1 LSNQK
6 QLQFETASALLKNYS
21 RYEVEFEK
29 GEGAYLYDIN
39 GKKYLDFLS
48 GIAVTGFGHNHPL
61 IINAV
66 KEQAEKLFH
75 VSNLFQSSPQEALA
89 EKLVNQSGL
98 DNVFFCNSGTESN
111 EAAIK
116 FARKWGQGRF
126 SILTAIGGF
135 HGRTMGSLSAS
146 AQYKL
151 WDGFAPLTPGFSYVP
166 YNDIEAIENSIEDN
180 TVAVMLEPI
189 QGESG
194 VNVPAENYLYEV
206 RELCSKY
213 NLLLIIDE
221 VQTGMGRTGKM
232 FAYQWDNI
240 KPDIVTA
247 AKGIANGL
255 PLGAVICTKEVGD
268 FITPGSHGSTFG
280 GNPIAVASANVVMDL
295 LDNECLENNNSLGKK
310 LKEEIFSISN
320 ENLKSVRGK
329 GLMIGVELKGK
340 LNAKKV
346 AAELL
351 KAGIVAG
358 TAGENVLRLLPPFI
372 ITESEIELFIKEF
385 SSIMDKLQDSNVS

>member
-1 LSNQK
+1 MSNQK

-21 RYEVEFEK
+21 RYEVEFER
-29 GEGAYLYDIN
+29 GEGVYLYDIN

-61 IINAV
+61 ITSAV

-75 VSNLFQSSPQEALA
+75 VSNLFQSSHQEILA
-89 EKLVNQSGL
+89 EKLVNSSGL
-98 DNVFFCNSGTESN
+98 DNVFFCNSGTEAN

-126 SILTAIGGF
+126 SIITAVGGF

-151 WDGFAPLTPGFSYVP
+151 WDGFVPLTPGFSYVP
-166 YNDIEAIENSIEDN
+166 FNDIEALENSLDCN
-180 TVAVMLEPI
+180 TAAVMLEPI

-194 VNVPAENYLYEV
+194 VNVPSENYLYEV
-206 RELCSKY
+206 RKVCSKN

-232 FAYQWDNI
+232 FAYQWQDI
-240 KPDIVTA
+240 KPDIITI

-255 PLGAVICTKEVGD
+255 PLGAVICSKEVGD

-280 GNPIAVASANVVMDL
+280 GNPVAIASANVVMDL
-295 LDNECLENNNSLGKK
+295 LDSECLEKNYSLGEK
-310 LKEEIFSISN
+310 LKEEILSLSN
-320 ENLKSVRGK
+320 ENIKSVRGK
-329 GLMIGVELKGK
+329 GLMLGIELKGK
-340 LNAKKV
+340 LSAKK
-346 AAELL
+346 AASELL
-351 KAGIVAG
+351 SAGIVAG

-372 ITESEIELFIKEF
+372 IAEKEIEIFIKEF
-385 SSIMDKLQDSNVS
+385 SYIINKLQDFNVS

>member
-1 LSNQK
+1 MSNQK

>member
-1 LSNQK
+1 MSSQK

-21 RYEVEFEK
+21 RYEVEFER

-48 GIAVTGFGHNHPL
+48 GIAVTGFGHNHPQ
-61 IINAV
+61 ITSAV
-66 KEQAEKLFH
+66 KKQVEKLFH
-75 VSNLFQSSPQEALA
+75 VSNLFQSSHQQILA
-89 EKLVNQSGL
+89 EKLANSSGL
-98 DNVFFCNSGTESN
+98 DNVFFCNSGTEAN

-126 SILTAIGGF
+126 SIITAVGGF

-151 WDGFAPLTPGFSYVP
+151 WEGFAPLTPGFSYVP
-166 YNDIEAIENSIEDN
+166 FNDIEAIENSIDDN

-194 VNVPAENYLYEV
+194 VNVPSDNYLYEV
-206 RELCSKY
+206 RELCSKN
-213 NLLLIIDE
+213 NLLFIIDE

-232 FAYQWDNI
+232 FAYQWENI
-240 KPDIVTA
+240 KPDIISI

-255 PLGAVICTKEVGD
+255 PLAAVVSTKEVGD
-268 FITPGSHGSTFG
+268 CMTPGSHGSTFG

-295 LDNECLENNNSLGKK
+295 LNNDCLEKNNFLGEK
-310 LKEEIFSISN
+310 LKEEIFSMAT
-320 ENLKSVRGK
+320 ENIKSVRGK

-340 LNAKKV
+340 LSAKKV
-346 AAELL
+346 ASELL
-351 KAGIVAG
+351 NAGIVVG

-372 ITESEIELFIKEF
+372 ITEKEIKFFIKEL
-385 SSIMDKLQDSNVS
+385 SYIINKLKDSNVS